1 MWRKKLENKIHNM
14 KGGTV
19 IQPVPAYSVRYP
31 GNVPDTDPS
40 KYYIDHLTAKKK
52 REDNIVTVVGCIV
65 GVTLCSVLSDDG
77 SSVKRPWI
85 ITKMMV
91 MEQRYNVSGSMRR

>member
-52 REDNIVTVVGCIV
+52 EGAGNGF
-65 GVTLCSVLSDDG
+65 
-77 SSVKRPWI
+77 
-85 ITKMMV
+85 
-91 MEQRYNVSGSMRR
+91 